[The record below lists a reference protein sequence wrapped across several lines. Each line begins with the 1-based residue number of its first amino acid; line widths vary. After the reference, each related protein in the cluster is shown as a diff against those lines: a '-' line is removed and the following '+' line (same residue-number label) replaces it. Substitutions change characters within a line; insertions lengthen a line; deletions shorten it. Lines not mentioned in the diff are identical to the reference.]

1 MRLQKGRQMAEDK
14 TRIAVI
20 AIIVD
25 DMDSVGR
32 LNEALHE
39 YSGYIIGRM
48 GLPYRAKN
56 THIISVAVDAPEP
69 VVNAL
74 SGKLGM
80 IEGVTSRAV
89 YGKA

>member
-1 MRLQKGRQMAEDK
+1 MANDMND

-25 DMDSVGR
+25 NMDEVGR
-32 LNEALHE
+32 LNATLHE
-39 YSGYIIGRM
+39 YSEFIIGRM
-48 GLPYRAKN
+48 GLPYREKD

-69 VVNAL
+69 VISAL

-80 IEGVTSRAV
+80 IEGVTSRTV

>member
-1 MRLQKGRQMAEDK
+1 MSESND

-25 DMDSVGR
+25 DMDSVSR
-32 LNEALHE
+32 LNAALHE
-39 YSGYIIGRM
+39 YSDHVIGRM
-48 GLPYRAKN
+48 GLPYREKN

-69 VVNAL
+69 VINAL

-80 IEGVTSRAV
+80 IGGVTSRTV
-89 YGKA
+89 YGKK